1 MGIYRHVRRSGLMQT
16 QVRTPS
22 KDQDR
27 CEMARISLDFLAVD
41 DLVCY
46 SEISCPCVGSRLAV
60 TSWSEKTGLA
70 KIGRSGTESC
80 TVGGMRWGLGD
91 RNDSIHHRRRI
102 RDLGLETL
110 EARQMLAGD
119 LHDVPLHQAQINS
132 YPTEFEMAAGAVLEH
147 HQSGEISGAVWSD
160 SNSDGIQQAEEI
172 GLQGWVVFVDTNAT
186 EQFEPPEPFGIT
198 DSLGRFLIEDLDVG
212 TYQLYQ
218 VLQPG
223 WESTHPVSGG
233 PAFHLV
239 TLDGESK
246 KPEFN
251 FGNLLIDSSLR
262 GEIRGTKWHDLDG
275 NGVRDSGE
283 VGLAGWTVFL
293 DTNGNDIQDA
303 NERSTI
309 TRGDDPETPVDEA
322 GTYQLPMLEPGT
334 YDVAEVQQ
342 ENWVQTYP
350 APGLTSM
357 TTGGGAARSSYHQG
371 DADDLGPLLP
381 DLIAWEDVQRNYI
394 HGWSLD
400 QNEIPGRTLLRL
412 TTSVANIG
420 AGPLEIRGDTIHG
433 DGTQDVLQRIYNS
446 DGSFTD
452 QMAGTFSYHP
462 EHGHIHFDRFTQ
474 FHLREVTAD
483 DGVGAIVSSGNK
495 SSFCLIDVR
504 SYDETLPGAPGL
516 RQYHACNE
524 YQGISVGWADIYIKA
539 LPDQW
544 IDVTGVADGRYWL
557 EVEIDP
563 EHWIVES
570 DETNNVSRIL
580 IDLENSG
587 GPVSQGVHRVDVTGG
602 EVVESIDF
610 GNRWV
615 SASELTIVSFDVIS
629 DNITDGFANV
639 SVTIANQGEVS
650 SDPFELDIIWSDD
663 GEIGNSDDI
672 VVDTLSLPGL
682 DAEGQLQRTVEIEL
696 DRAELFARALRDDSP
711 ALVSGH
717 VSRVVDLFGA
727 VVTGAAV
734 GSHQHDD
741 SHEHQDGNMGVDRD
755 DVTYLLWDTQGQ
767 GDVTPSD
774 AVYVLNRMG
783 GSETKADIDGNG
795 VITMSDA
802 VAIVNRIGY
811 LINKGPLQDGLG
823 FAVNLEPENT
833 AHGILGDPLTAVAME
848 LNEEILN
855 AEPNT
860 GVIQGIKWD
869 DRNGDAILDSS
880 EPLLSGWTLFLD
892 EDDDGFLDLDE
903 TWTVTSTDDPETP
916 ENDAGRYS
924 FQDLASGEYV
934 VTAVNRDGWR
944 QTFPEP
950 PASEFNI
957 VVRFTDNSL
966 SASQQVLFENA
977 ARRWGEI
984 VIGDVPDVH
993 TSIGMVDDMTI
1004 DARAITIDGSGGV
1017 LANANPSWFRPGS
1030 RIPAR
1035 GLMSFDSADVFRL
1048 ERDGLLPAVILHEM
1062 GHVLGFGT
1070 QWMSH
1075 GLISGGEDGPHF
1087 SGPRAVVE
1095 YQQIFSVSETTVP
1108 VANTGDSG
1116 TRNVHW
1122 RESTFDNE
1130 LMTGFLNQQGDTL
1143 PISRITAGSMAD
1155 LGYEVDLLAADPFS
1169 LSLDVVESSGT
1180 VVSTG
1185 WFLTLSEQPLFAEL
1199 VQPAYAGNLVS
1210 ARVTEADE
1218 VENQS
1223 QDRVWRVYLDEGEI
1237 EGTVNFG
1244 SQRRATNILSG
1255 DLVAKSFNVTSDQ
1268 LLRGQAEV
1276 TFEIENQGIDAI
1288 EAFEVDLVWSDD
1300 NLFGNTDDL
1309 VLSSFS
1315 FNGVDSGKSV
1325 SQRVEVQLDRVA
1337 LFDRALRDDPVGM
1350 DTGYVS
1356 REVDWL
1362 GIVIDP
1368 DNLIFEVDE
1377 NNNQNIGKGRDM
1389 DDVSYFP
1396 WDLTGSGEVTEMD
1409 AVFVLNRVGANDGI
1423 ADLDGNGLV
1432 NSADVMAVIDR
1443 IGYLGNWEIIEPTSN
1458 DPIQVKDMPV
1468 YLMTR
1473 TPVHDGS
1480 VQTYLLHVLDQLPST
1495 ADVEISEIMILLKAN
1510 SITSSPISKHVR
1522 VQDTVFG
1529 LL

>member
-1 MGIYRHVRRSGLMQT
+1 MQT
-16 QVRTPS
+16 LVRIPS
-22 KDQDR
+22 KDPDC
-27 CEMARISLDFLAVD
+27 CEMACTSSDFLAVD

-46 SEISCPCVGSRLAV
+46 SEVSCPCVGSRLAV
-60 TSWSEKTGLA
+60 TSWLEKTGLA
-70 KIGRSGTESC
+70 KIGRSGTGLC
-80 TVGGMRWGLGD
+80 TVVGMRWGFGD
-91 RNDSIHHRRRI
+91 RNDSIQHRRCM

-119 LHDVPLHQAQINS
+119 LHDVPQFQPQINS
-132 YPTEFEMAAGAVLEH
+132 FPTEFETAAGAVLEH
-147 HQSGEISGAVWSD
+147 DQIGEISGEVWSD

-172 GLQGWVVFVDTNAT
+172 GLQGWIVFVDLNAT
-186 EQFEPPEPFGIT
+186 GQFEPPEPFGIT

-223 WESTHPVSGG
+223 WERTYPVPGG
-233 PAFHLV
+233 QAFHVV
-239 TLDGESK
+239 TLDDESK
-246 KPEFN
+246 KPEFS

-262 GEIRGTKWHDLDG
+262 GEIRGIKWHDLDG
-275 NGVRDSGE
+275 NGMRDSGE
-283 VGLAGWTVFL
+283 VGLIGWTVFL
-293 DTNGNDIQDA
+293 DGNGNGILDA
-303 NERSTI
+303 NERSTM
-309 TRGDDPETPVDEA
+309 TRGDDPETPVDET
-322 GTYQLPMLEPGT
+322 GTFQLPMLEPGT
-334 YDVAEVQQ
+334 YDVAEVHQ

-350 APGLTSM
+350 APRLNSM
-357 TTGGGAARSSYHQG
+357 TTGSGAVRALYHQG

-412 TTSVANIG
+412 TTSVANVG
-420 AGPLEIRGDTIHG
+420 AGPLEIRGDTIHE

-452 QMAGTFSYHP
+452 QMSGTFSYHP

-474 FHLREVTAD
+474 FHLREVTAG
-483 DGVGAIVSSGNK
+483 DGVGAIVASGDK

-524 YQGISVGWADIYIKA
+524 YQGISVGWADVYIKA

-602 EVVESIDF
+602 EVVEAIDF

-615 SASELTIVSFDVIS
+615 GTSELTIVSFDVTS
-629 DNITDGFANV
+629 DNITNGFANV
-639 SVTIANQGEVS
+639 SVTVVNQGEVS

-672 VVDTLSLPGL
+672 VVNTLSLPGL
-682 DAEGQLQRTVEIEL
+682 DADSQLQRTVEIEL
-696 DRAELFARALRDDSP
+696 DRTELFARALRDDSP

-727 VVTGAAV
+727 VVATAGTGT
-734 GSHQHDD
+734 
-741 SHEHQDGNMGVDRD
+741 HEHQNGTMGVDRD

-783 GSETKADIDGNG
+783 GSEAKADIDGNG

-811 LINKGPLQDGLG
+811 LINNGPLQDGLD
-823 FAVNLEPENT
+823 FAVNLEPETT
-833 AHGILGDPLTAVAME
+833 AFVEPGDQLSDVVME
-848 LNEEILN
+848 LNEELRS

-880 EPLLSGWTLFLD
+880 EPRLSGWPLFLD
-892 EDDDGFLDLDE
+892 EDDDGFLDPNE
-903 TWTVTSTDDPETP
+903 MWTVTSTDDPKTP

-924 FQDLASGEYV
+924 FQGLAGGEYV
-934 VTAVNRDGWR
+934 VTAVNKDGWR

-950 PASEFNI
+950 PVSEFNI

-966 SASQQVLFENA
+966 SPNQQMFFENA
-977 ARRWGEI
+977 ARRWSEI
-984 VIGDVPDVH
+984 IIGDVPDVH
-993 TSIGMVDDMTI
+993 TSVGLVDDMTI
-1004 DARAITIDGSGGV
+1004 DARAIAIDGSGGV
-1017 LANANPSWFRPGS
+1017 LAHANPSWFRPES

-1035 GLMSFDSADVFRL
+1035 GVMSFDSADVFRL

-1070 QWMSH
+1070 QWMSF
-1075 GLISGGEDGPHF
+1075 GLISGGADGPRF
-1087 SGPRAVVE
+1087 SGPQAVAE
-1095 YQQIFSVSETTVP
+1095 YQQIFGVSETTVP

-1130 LMTGFLNQQGDTL
+1130 LMTGFLNQQGDML
-1143 PISRITAGSMAD
+1143 PISRITVGSMAD
-1155 LGYEVDLLAADPFS
+1155 VGYEVDLLAADPFL
-1169 LSLDVVESSGT
+1169 LSEDLIE
-1180 VVSTG
+1180 STG
-1185 WFLTLSEQPLFAEL
+1185 TAMSAGWFMTLSEQPLFAEL
-1199 VQPAYAGNLVS
+1199 VQSAYAGNLLS
-1210 ARVTEADE
+1210 ARVSEADE

-1223 QDRVWRVYLDEGEI
+1223 LDRVWRVYLDEGEI
-1237 EGTVNFG
+1237 ERNVNFG
-1244 SQRRATNILSG
+1244 SQRRETNIVSG

-1276 TFEIENQGIDAI
+1276 TFEIENQGIDAV

-1325 SQRVEVQLDRVA
+1325 LQTVDIQLDRVT

-1350 DTGYVS
+1350 GTDYVS

-1377 NNNQNIGKGRDM
+1377 NNNQNIGQGRDM

-1409 AVFVLNRVGANDGI
+1409 AVLVLNQIGGNNGI

-1432 NSADVMAVIDR
+1432 NSIDVMTVIDR
-1443 IGYLGNWEIIEPTSN
+1443 IGYLGNRNIIEPMSN

-1468 YLMTR
+1468 YLMAR
-1473 TPVHDGS
+1473 TPVHDGA

-1495 ADVEISEIMILLKAN
+1495 VDVEISEIMILSKVN
-1510 SITSSPISKHVR
+1510 SNPISQPIR
-1522 VQDTVFG
+1522 VLDTVFG